1 MMNRSKFDEIVEQF
15 SRRIAGRTSRRSFI
29 SRVGT
34 AVAGAALVPLLPV
47 DRSGRVSRSHASEAD
62 NAGPSNTRDGW
73 KPQDTDI
80 HQCDYWR
87 HCSLDGYICGCAGG
101 SLTDCPPGTKLSTS
115 SWVASCYNP
124 GDKQSYLIAYRDCCG
139 KTIALTCPCLNT
151 EGELPIYR
159 PEFGND
165 IIWCFGSEDDA
176 MTYHCT
182 ISPIVG
188 KAS

>member
-1 MMNRSKFDEIVEQF
+1 MMNRSKFDEIVEKF
-15 SRRIAGRTSRRSFI
+15 SRRIAERTSRRSFI
-29 SRVGT
+29 SLVGT

-47 DRSGRVSRSHASEAD
+47 DRSGRVSRAHAGS
-62 NAGPSNTRDGW
+62 GTREGW
-73 KPQDTDI
+73 KPQDQDI

-101 SLTDCPPGTKLSTS
+101 TLTDCPPGTKLSPS

-139 KTIALTCPCLNT
+139 KNVALTCPCLNT
-151 EGELPIYR
+151 EGELPVYR

-165 IIWCFGSEDDA
+165 IIWCFGADDDA

-188 KAS
+188 KAG

>member
-62 NAGPSNTRDGW
+62 NAGPSNTREGW

-115 SWVASCYNP
+115 SWV
-124 GDKQSYLIAYRDCCG
+124 
-139 KTIALTCPCLNT
+139 
-151 EGELPIYR
+151 
-159 PEFGND
+159 
-165 IIWCFGSEDDA
+165 
-176 MTYHCT
+176 
-182 ISPIVG
+182 
-188 KAS
+188 